1 MTRAL
6 RRVGLPAVAGAL
18 VALAFPW
25 TGAAQSMEDANR
37 SVSDAESRAN
47 SLEGFMPRVMAAT
60 TRPSTPYT
68 ERFADG
74 ELLFRLRDYSRAAVL
89 FTDIVTNHRASPAY
103 ANALYLLG
111 EALYQAGDR
120 YGARTR
126 FREIVMQHGTDPL
139 YRPFVQRALGRLIE
153 ISLRSRDQRPQS
165 VQEMN
170 EIFARINQLPPGD
183 IEAQTTYVRGKY
195 YFLRPNPDYDAA
207 RQAFESI
214 PASAAIYPQSRYFLG
229 AILTAQE
236 RFPEAI
242 QAFSRVTQLDAQNDQ
257 QRQQVIDLAW
267 LAIGRLRLERNEYDG
282 AAEAYQRVGR
292 NSTFFDRALFELAW
306 AHIRNGDAI
315 RAENA
320 LEVLSV
326 SNPDSPLIPEGKLL
340 WGNLLLR
347 TGRFD
352 RAQRVFQDVRTQF
365 GPVSARLDQLVAQ
378 NTDPQLYFRQLLQ
391 MNSMVFDAS
400 SILPPQAVAF
410 VREEGT
416 LEDSLGVVGDL
427 NTCRQYIRESED
439 LIARLNAAINSPSRA
454 HVFRELRNA
463 REQAFQAQNRIT
475 RARAALAAALDSAA
489 SGLSDNNLNGVL
501 AQRRPLDASAS
512 RLPIDD
518 AGVRR
523 RDRAA
528 EAEFTTLGQE
538 LQRNEQR
545 VANLEAMLAAMRRY
559 LRDNP
564 NPRGN
569 VDLSGL
575 NNEITQHETAITS
588 YRARI
593 SELRRQITAGR
604 AQVGVGDPRYQR
616 DLEIAREYRDLLVR
630 QMEIQRNAGRMP
642 ADAQALFSRLD
653 EAERRVQS
661 FDQRVQAIVD
671 ERITGVR
678 SQVQEEERNV
688 AGYRVRLAD
697 LEREA
702 ADVVGRAMMQ
712 SIANVRLHFYRI
724 VMRADLG
731 LVDVAWEERENHNN
745 RARILAEELNRESTA
760 LNDEFSEVIEGAENE
775 TQRNGNGANGGNQPG
790 TTPGAQPGT
799 NPAPQNPQTPQNP
812 EATPGTAPQPG
823 AGGTTPAPGGR

>member
-1 MTRAL
+1 
-6 RRVGLPAVAGAL
+6 
-18 VALAFPW
+18 
-25 TGAAQSMEDANR
+25 
-37 SVSDAESRAN
+37 
-47 SLEGFMPRVMAAT
+47 
-60 TRPSTPYT
+60 
-68 ERFADG
+68 
-74 ELLFRLRDYSRAAVL
+74 
-89 FTDIVTNHRASPAY
+89 
-103 ANALYLLG
+103 
-111 EALYQAGDR
+111 
-120 YGARTR
+120 
-126 FREIVMQHGTDPL
+126 
-139 YRPFVQRALGRLIE
+139 
-153 ISLRSRDQRPQS
+153 
-165 VQEMN
+165 MN
-170 EIFARINQLPPGD
+170 EIFARLNQLPPGD

-195 YFLRPNPDYDAA
+195 YFLRPNPDYEAA

-214 PASAAIYPQSRYFLG
+214 ATSAAVYPQSRYFLG

-282 AAEAYQRVGR
+282 AIEAYQRVGR
-292 NSTFFDRALFELAW
+292 TSTFFDRALFEQAW
-306 AHIRNGDAI
+306 SHIRNGDAI
-315 RAENA
+315 RAEQA

-347 TGRFD
+347 TGRFE
-352 RAQRVFQDVRTQF
+352 RAQRVFQDVRTQY

-391 MNSMVFDAS
+391 MNTMVFDAS
-400 SILPPQAVAF
+400 SILPPQAVTF

-416 LEDSLGVVGDL
+416 LEDSLGVVQDL

-463 REQAFQAQNRIT
+463 REQAFIAQNRIT
-475 RARAALAAALDSAA
+475 RARAALASALDQSA
-489 SGLSDNNLNGVL
+489 SGINDANLQGVL
-501 AQRRPLDASAS
+501 TQRRTLDASVA
-512 RLPIDD
+512 RLPIDE

-528 EAEFTTLGQE
+528 EAEFSNLGQE

-545 VANLEAMLAAMRRY
+545 VSNLEAMLAAMRRY
-559 LRDNP
+559 IRDNP
-564 NPRGN
+564 NPSGN
-569 VDLSGL
+569 VDLSAL
-575 NNEITQHETAITS
+575 NNEIAQHESAIVG

-593 SELRRQITAGR
+593 TELRRQITAGR

-616 DLEIAREYRDLLVR
+616 DLEIAREYRDLLFR
-630 QMEIQRNAGRMP
+630 QMNIQRGVGRMP
-642 ADAQALFSRLD
+642 NEASALFARLD
-653 EAERRVQS
+653 EAERRVQA
-661 FDQRVQAIVD
+661 FDQRVQVIVD
-671 ERITGVR
+671 ERISAVR
-678 SQVQEEERNV
+678 GQVQEEERNV

-697 LEREA
+697 LERES
-702 ADVVGRAMMQ
+702 ADVVGRAVMQ

-731 LVDVAWEERENHNN
+731 LVDVAWEVRENHNN

-760 LNDEFSEVIEGAENE
+760 LNDEFSEVIEGAEQE
-775 TQRNGNGANGGNQPG
+775 TSTQQRPG
-790 TTPGAQPGT
+790 GAQGT
-799 NPAPQNPQTPQNP
+799 Q
-812 EATPGTAPQPG
+812 GAPQPG
-823 AGGTTPAPGGR
+823 AAQGASSEGGASGASTSGGTGSSAQPSSGR

>member
-1 MTRAL
+1 MNRTPLRAL
-6 RRVGLPAVAGAL
+6 AAGAL
-18 VALAFPW
+18 LALAAP
-25 TGAAQSMEDANR
+25 GLASAQSMDNATR
-37 SVSDAESRAN
+37 AVSDAETRAN
-47 SLEGFMPRVMAAT
+47 ALEQNMPRVQAAT
-60 TRPSTPYT
+60 TRPTRPYT

-74 ELLFRLRDYSRAAVL
+74 ELLFQLRDYSRAAVL
-89 FTDIVTNHRASPAY
+89 FTDIVTNYRDTPAF
-103 ANALYLLG
+103 ANSLYLLG
-111 EALYQAGDR
+111 ESLYQAGDR
-120 YGARTR
+120 HGARSR
-126 FREIVMQHGTDPL
+126 FRELVLDHGTDPMF
-139 YRPFVQRALGRLIE
+139 RPFVQRGLGRLIE
-153 ISLRSRDQRPQS
+153 IALRSRDQSPRT
-165 VQEMN
+165 VQDMN
-170 EIFARINQLPPGD
+170 EIFARLNQLPPGD

-195 YFLRPNPDYDAA
+195 YFLRPNPDYDLA
-207 RQAFESI
+207 RQAFDSI
-214 PASAAIYPQSRYFLG
+214 PASAPVYAQARYFLG

-267 LAIGRLRLERNEYDG
+267 LAIGRLHLERNEYDS
-282 AAEAYQRVGR
+282 AVESYQRVGR
-292 NSTFFDRALFELAW
+292 NSSFFDRALFELAW
-306 AHIRNGDAI
+306 SHIRSGDAI
-315 RAENA
+315 RAEQA

-378 NTDPQLYFRQLLQ
+378 NTDPQLYFQQLLQ
-391 MNSMVFDAS
+391 MNTMVFDAS
-400 SILPPQAVAF
+400 ALLPAQAVHF

-416 LEDSLGVVGDL
+416 LEDSLGVVSDL

-463 REQAFQAQNRIT
+463 REQAFQVFNRVT
-475 RARAALAAALDSAA
+475 QGRAALAAALDQAA
-489 SGLSDNNLNGVL
+489 SGLNDSNLQGVL
-501 AQRRPLDASAS
+501 TQRRSLDTSAS
-512 RLPIDD
+512 RLPVDD

-528 EAEFTTLGQE
+528 ENEFAVLGQE
-538 LQRNEQR
+538 IQRNEQR

-564 NPRGN
+564 NPRGS
-569 VDLSGL
+569 VDISGL
-575 NNEITQHETAITS
+575 TNEIAQHDAAIAS
-588 YRARI
+588 YRARL
-593 SELRRQITAGR
+593 SDLRRLIAAGR

-616 DLEIAREYRDLLVR
+616 DTEIAREYRDLLVR
-630 QMEIQRNAGRMP
+630 QMDILRAAGRLP
-642 ADAQALFSRLD
+642 GEAQALFARLD
-653 EAERRVQS
+653 EAERRAQS
-661 FDQRVQAIVD
+661 FDQRVQAVVD
-671 ERITGVR
+671 QRITTVR

-697 LEREA
+697 LERES
-702 ADVVGRAMMQ
+702 ADVVGRAVMQ

-775 TQRNGNGANGGNQPG
+775 TNGQQRPGQGGSGSTTPQPG
-790 TTPGAQPGT
+790 GQQTPSPATQPGASSS
-799 NPAPQNPQTPQNP
+799 PAPD
-812 EATPGTAPQPG
+812 GSSSTAPQTNSG
-823 AGGTTPAPGGR
+823 AAAPSGGR

>member
-1 MTRAL
+1 MRRLSLRAL
-6 RRVGLPAVAGAL
+6 AAGTL
-18 VALAFPW
+18 LAAAAPSI
-25 TGAAQSMEDANR
+25 ASAQSMDTASR
-37 SVSDAESRAN
+37 AVSDAETRAN
-47 SLEGFMPRVMAAT
+47 ALEQYMPRVQAAT
-60 TRPSTPYT
+60 TRPTTPYT

-74 ELLFRLRDYSRAAVL
+74 ELLFQLRDYSRAAVL
-89 FTDIVTNHRASPAY
+89 FTDIVTNYRDTPAF
-103 ANALYLLG
+103 ANSLYLLG
-111 EALYQAGDR
+111 ESLYQAGDR
-120 YGARTR
+120 QGARTR
-126 FREIVMQHGTDPL
+126 FREIVLDHGNDPIF
-139 YRPFVQRALGRLIE
+139 RPFVQRSLGRLIE
-153 ISLRSRDQRPQS
+153 IALRTRDQSPRT

-170 EIFARINQLPPGD
+170 EIFARLNQLPPGD

-195 YFLRPNPDYDAA
+195 YFLRPNPDYDLA
-207 RQAFESI
+207 RQAFEAI
-214 PASAAIYPQSRYFLG
+214 PTTAAVYPQSRYFLG

-236 RFPEAI
+236 HFPEAI

-257 QRQQVIDLAW
+257 TRQQVIDLAW

-282 AAEAYQRVGR
+282 AVEAYQRVGR

-306 AHIRNGDAI
+306 SHIRNGDAI
-315 RAENA
+315 RAEQS

-365 GPVSARLDQLVAQ
+365 GPVSQRLDQLVAQ
-378 NTDPQLYFRQLLQ
+378 NTDPQLYFQQLLQ
-391 MNSMVFDAS
+391 MNTMVFDAAA
-400 SILPPQAVAF
+400 ILPPQAVQF
-410 VREEGT
+410 VREDGT

-463 REQAFQAQNRIT
+463 REQAFQVFNKVTQG
-475 RARAALAAALDSAA
+475 RAALAAALDAAA
-489 SGLSDNNLNGVL
+489 SGLNDANLLGVQT
-501 AQRRPLDASAS
+501 QRRSLDTSAS
-512 RLPIDD
+512 RLPTDD

-528 EAEFTTLGQE
+528 ENEFATLGQE

-559 LRDNP
+559 IRDNP

-569 VDLSGL
+569 VDISGL
-575 NNEITQHETAITS
+575 NNEIAAQDAAIGS

-593 SELRRQITAGR
+593 SDLRRQIAAGR

-616 DLEIAREYRDLLVR
+616 DIEIAREYRDLLVR
-630 QMEIQRNAGRMP
+630 QMDILRAAGRLP
-642 ADAQALFSRLD
+642 AEAQAMFARLD
-653 EAERRVQS
+653 EAERRAQS
-661 FDQRVQAIVD
+661 FDQRVQTIVD
-671 ERITGVR
+671 QRISTVR
-678 SQVQEEERNV
+678 TQVQEEERNV
-688 AGYRVRLAD
+688 AGYRIRLAD
-697 LEREA
+697 LERES
-702 ADVVGRAMMQ
+702 ADVVGRAVMQ

-745 RARILAEELNRESTA
+745 RARILAEELNRASTA

-775 TQRNGNGANGGNQPG
+775 NAQQRPGQNGAQPAPG
-790 TTPGAQPGT
+790 TTPNAQTNAPQGAQQGT
-799 NPAPQNPQTPQNP
+799 PEQGASGSSGAPTQNK
-812 EATPGTAPQPG
+812 PG
-823 AGGTTPAPGGR
+823 ARAPSGR